1 MITLLLTG
9 PTSDILEMVLLA
21 LALIGAMWLIT
32 TLVSWLRTSPWKGKK
47 AMHKTTEEFQS
58 LLDHASPELAAIDET
73 ESRSKPAQ
81 NKWSK
86 KEILGHLIDS
96 ASNNHQRF
104 VRAQLSAELKLPA
117 YEQDAWVKTQEYQNE
132 AWDNLVQLWK
142 SYNAHLL
149 HLVSAIPDTALH
161 NYCFIGSN
169 EPVTLEFLI
178 EDYLRHVKH
187 HLEQILE

>member
-1 MITLLLTG
+1 MLSLGLTG
-9 PTSDILEMVLLA
+9 PTSDVLEMVLLA
-21 LALIGAMWLIT
+21 LAFIGAIWLIA

-47 AMHKTTEEFQS
+47 AMHKTIEDFQS
-58 LLDHASPELAAIDET
+58 LLDQASPELAGVS
-73 ESRSKPAQ
+73 ESDRESKSAPG
-81 NKWSK
+81 KWSK

-117 YEQDAWVKTQEYQNE
+117 YEQEAWVKTQDYQNE
-132 AWDNLVQLWK
+132 AWENLVQLWK

-149 HLVSAIPDTALH
+149 HIISSISENALR

-178 EDYLRHVKH
+178 EDYIRHMKH